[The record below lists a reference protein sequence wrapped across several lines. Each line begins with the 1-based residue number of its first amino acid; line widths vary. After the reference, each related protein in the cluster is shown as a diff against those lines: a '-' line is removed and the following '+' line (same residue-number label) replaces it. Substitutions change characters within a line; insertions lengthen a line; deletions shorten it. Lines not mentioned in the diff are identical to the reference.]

1 MPLQNSGEKIKVCL
15 VAGKSVSRLQTTT
28 TGSTGD
34 GARDTKFSTE
44 NNENPQFASGVERER
59 ETDLECKP

>member
-28 TGSTGD
+28 TGD